1 MPVDF
6 IKIKTKPGAS
16 KGSIVLVPSWQNT
29 ESKDLMVRGGSFYA
43 VWLEDKKTWSRN
55 IYDVM
60 RLATK
65 ELNES
70 RQKILDEGS
79 ASGSTPA
86 VSCLYPND
94 DTNGVYRSFIKF
106 CANHPDNFVSL
117 DGKIF
122 FSDGEPTREDYS
134 SFKLNYSLSDGDMS
148 AYNEIMHT
156 LYSDEDLKRIEWA
169 IGSIIAGESNYSQ
182 KAIVLYGAG
191 GSGKSTTLDLIRALF
206 SNGKNKYWA
215 DFNAK
220 DLVSGK
226 DAFATSAFKDN
237 PPIAIQDDGDL
248 SRALDTTVFKS
259 IISHKP
265 IIINEKG
272 KNRYAITPKAFCFM
286 ATNDVIDFGHL
297 DDGLVRR
304 LMVINQT
311 GNKISPISKFNHLN
325 KQMLTYELG
334 AIAKHCYDY
343 YMSLGDDR
351 YGYYRDDIPIEML
364 DKSNDMYNF
373 VADLYEVFKKENG
386 VSANVAWQNWKEY
399 CEKNYVRTGSI
410 VTFKTKL
417 GEYFDELKHRPH
429 LDDGT
434 RPRDYFYGFK
444 KKIFKDYSDEDSAD
458 KTEKVD
464 VNSGSDG
471 GGDYTWLDLK
481 DQASLFD
488 EYASSFSAQYST
500 KDGIPSTAW
509 ANNTKILKDILT
521 NREHYVLCPEN
532 IIVLDFDKKNANGE
546 KDAALNI
553 AAASKFPKTYA
564 EFSRG
569 GAGVHLTYIYKG
581 DPTKLA
587 DRLGNDVEIKHAPK
601 KGGSWAL
608 RRKLTKCNDIP
619 IATLTSG
626 LPQKET
632 KTEMID
638 KTVIKDDKH
647 LLNLIKKALRKEI
660 PPGAT
665 VTNVSFIKKILD
677 EAYDSGISYDMTVT
691 RPDIIAFAG
700 QSHNHAKECLEMVKD
715 MKFMSKDIAE
725 PVQYDIHDDDFV
737 FFDIEVFKNLF
748 LLVYKTEGHKCT
760 ILFNPSPEAVSEF
773 VKHKIIGFNNRR
785 YDNHLLYARMLGYN
799 NEQLYEL
806 SQRIVNEKKR
816 SDNGMFGNAYNL
828 SYTDI
833 YDFASA
839 GNKKSLKKLEI
850 EMASKGMDIKH
861 KELGLPWDEPVDKS
875 MWNKVAEYCCND
887 VIATESA
894 FNYLKGD
901 FIAREMLAAVTGSTC
916 NDTTN
921 SLTAK
926 LIFGS
931 DPRPQDKFIYTDL
944 STGKQYGP
952 GEKFPDR
959 VFHEDP
965 VKDSLEIIKKYD
977 IRTLAEKYGNNC
989 FPGYIFQNGK
999 SYFFGEEIG
1008 EGGYVYAEPGMYG
1021 HCITKDVASM
1031 HPHSMIALDIFGDE
1045 YTKLLEDLVNV
1056 RIDIKHKDYT
1066 KAEQMFNG
1074 KLKPYLTDSNNAK
1087 SISTALK
1094 TAINSIYGLTSAKFD
1109 NKFKDPRNVD
1119 NIVAK
1124 RGELFMILLK
1134 HIVQDEGYTVVHI
1147 KTDSIKIKN
1156 PDDYILKIV
1165 DHYGKLYGYTF
1176 EVEAEWDRLC
1186 LVNNA
1191 VLIGHHMKDGSKEEE
1206 QWEAVGAQF
1215 AEPYVFK
1222 TLFSHEDITLV
1233 DLGQTKSAT
1242 SALYLDM
1249 NESCPDVKEFERLK
1263 ELRSKNPDS
1272 FTKKDKA
1279 LVEKY
1284 SDLSDEDLQKEIDKG
1299 HCLKFIGKVG
1309 LFLPIKPGCGGGE
1322 LLRVQGDKYNSVTG
1336 AKGYRWMEE
1345 EDVKELGK
1353 QDDIDM
1359 TYYEHLAEEAKN
1371 DICKYGDWDW
1381 FIDPKAIS
1389 ICSDE
1394 LPF

>member
-1 MPVDF
+1 MSVDF
-6 IKIKTKPGAS
+6 IKIKTKPGTS
-16 KGSIVLVPSWQNT
+16 RGSIILTPSWQNI

-60 RLATK
+60 RLATN
-65 ELNES
+65 ELNTARE
-70 RQKILDEGS
+70 KILEEGS

-86 VSCLYPND
+86 VKCLYPND
-94 DTNGVYRSFIKF
+94 DTNGVYYSFIKF
-106 CANHPDNFVSL
+106 CKNHPDSFVSL

-134 SFKLNYSLSDGDMS
+134 SFRLNYSMSDGDMS

-156 LYSDEDLKRIEWA
+156 LYSEGDLKRIEWA
-169 IGSIIAGESNYSQ
+169 IGSIIAGESHLSQ

-206 SNGKNKYWA
+206 RNGRNKYWA

-248 SRALDTTVFKS
+248 SRALDTTIFKS

-272 KNRYAITPKAFCFM
+272 KNRYSIVPKAFCFM

-304 LMVINQT
+304 LMIINQT

-373 VADLYEVFKKENG
+373 VADLYEVFKDENG
-386 VSANVAWQNWKEY
+386 VSSTVAWQNWKEY

-410 VTFKTKL
+410 VTFKAKL
-417 GEYFDELKHRPH
+417 GEYFNEIKHRPR

-434 RPRDYFYGFK
+434 RPRDYFSGFK
-444 KKIFKDYSDEDSAD
+444 KKIFKDYTDDEAEPSDNSDKNDS
-458 KTEKVD
+458 KVSD
-464 VNSGSDG
+464 NSD
-471 GGDYTWLDLK
+471 WLNMK
-481 DQASLFD
+481 EQASVFD
-488 EYASSFSAQYST
+488 EYASRFSAQYAT
-500 KDGIPSTAW
+500 KDGIPSAAW
-509 ANNTKILKDILT
+509 ANNTKTLHDIFT

-532 IIVLDFDKKNANGE
+532 LIVIDLDKKNAEGK
-546 KDAALNI
+546 KDAELNLKE
-553 AAASKFPKTYA
+553 ASKFPKTYA

-581 DPTKLA
+581 DATKLA
-587 DRLGNDVEIKHAPK
+587 DSIGDNVEIKHSPK
-601 KGGSWAL
+601 KGGPWAL
-608 RRKLTKCNDIP
+608 RRKLSKCNDIP

-626 LPQKET
+626 LPLKEV
-632 KTEMID
+632 KPEMINE
-638 KTVIKDDKH
+638 TVIKDDKH

-665 VTNVSFIKKILD
+665 VTSVSFIKKILD
-677 EAYDSGISYDMTVT
+677 EAYDSGISYDMTVA

-700 QSHNHAKECLEMVKD
+700 NSHNHAKECLEMVKD

-725 PVQYDIHDDDFV
+725 PVSYDIHDDDIV

-760 ILFNPSPEAVSEF
+760 ILFNPSPDVVSEF

-785 YDNHLLYARMLGYN
+785 YDNHLLYARILGYN

-816 SDNGMFGNAYNL
+816 SDNGLFGNAYNL

-850 EMASKGMDIKH
+850 EMASTGMDIKH

-875 MWNKVAEYCCND
+875 LWNKVAEYCCND
-887 VIATESA
+887 VIATEAA

-901 FIAREMLAAVTGSTC
+901 FIAREMLANITGMTC
-916 NDTTN
+916 NSTTN
-921 SLTAK
+921 QLTAR
-926 LIFGS
+926 LMFGD
-931 DPRPQDKFIYTDL
+931 DPHPQDKFIYTDL

-952 GEKFPDR
+952 GEKFPER
-959 VFHEDP
+959 SKHEDP
-965 VKDSLEIIKKYD
+965 IKDSLDIIKKYD
-977 IRTLAEKYGNNC
+977 IRTLAEKYGNNF
-989 FPGYIFQNGK
+989 FPGYIFQDGK

-1031 HPHSMIALDIFGDE
+1031 HPHSMIALNIFGNE
-1045 YTKLLEDLVNV
+1045 YTKLLEDLVNA
-1056 RIDIKHKDYT
+1056 RIDIKHGDYE
-1066 KAEQMFNG
+1066 KASQLFGG
-1074 KLKPYLTDSNNAK
+1074 KLKPYLTDKKNAK

-1109 NKFKDPRNVD
+1109 NKFKDPRNTD

-1156 PDDYILKIV
+1156 PDDYILNLV
-1165 DHYGKLYGYTF
+1165 DKYGQLYGYTF

-1206 QWEAVGAQF
+1206 KWEAVGAQF

-1222 TLFSHEDITLV
+1222 TLFSHEDISLV

-1249 NESCPDVKEFERLK
+1249 NEGSPDVSEFERLK
-1263 ELRSKNPDS
+1263 DIRTKNLENLS
-1272 FTKKDKA
+1272 KKDKA
-1279 LVEKY
+1279 LIDKY
-1284 SDLSDEDLQKEIDKG
+1284 SGMSDEDLQKEIDKG
-1299 HCLKFIGKVG
+1299 HSLKFIGKVG

-1345 EDVKELGK
+1345 EDVKSLGK

-1359 TYYEHLAEEAKN
+1359 SYYENLADEAKN

-1389 ICSDE
+1389 IYSDE